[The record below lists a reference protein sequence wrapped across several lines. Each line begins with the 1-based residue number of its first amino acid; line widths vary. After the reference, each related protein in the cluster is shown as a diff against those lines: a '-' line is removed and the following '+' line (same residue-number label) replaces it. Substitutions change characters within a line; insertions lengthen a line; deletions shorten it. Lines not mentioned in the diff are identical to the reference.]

1 MNEILEFLK
10 SNPEL
15 ISLASLIVSALGAV
29 INGLIALLFA
39 HIKHRLKL
47 LTCDIEN
54 AKIKGAYTVC
64 PHCKEKLPLE
74 DLHWKLEDGSDDD
87 DLNGLKD

>member
-1 MNEILEFLK
+1 MNEVFEFLK

-15 ISLASLIVSALGAV
+15 ISLASLIVSALATV
-29 INGLIALLFA
+29 INGLVALLFA

-54 AKIKGAYTVC
+54 AKINGAYTVC
-64 PHCKEKLPLE
+64 PHCNEKLPL
-74 DLHWKLEDGSDDD
+74 DSLHWKLEDGFDDD